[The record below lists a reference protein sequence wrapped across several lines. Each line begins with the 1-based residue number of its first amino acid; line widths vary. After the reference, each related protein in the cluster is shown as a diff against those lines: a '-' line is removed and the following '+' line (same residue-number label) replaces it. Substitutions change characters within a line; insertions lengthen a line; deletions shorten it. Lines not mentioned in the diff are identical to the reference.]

1 MARHRASLPD
11 GRRLGGIVLGSA
23 TVLALIVALWVLG
36 SGSGDDQPAPAALTT
51 STSEAIRASTS
62 LAAPTTPTTIA
73 PPQTTRA
80 PETTA
85 APQTTRTTAP
95 VTTEPPSTTTPTT
108 TTTLAPLVLEPDG
121 LEVVDFGTGVQDTVA
136 AVIAR
141 LGNATADSGWV
152 AARGQFGT
160 CPGTVV
166 RVIRWHSLRLFFGDG
181 PTDFG
186 EETRHFFY
194 YNQSTV
200 STDEVVDL
208 ATAEDIALGS
218 TVEELET
225 AYGDDLSIE
234 STIPFGVTF
243 AVESTGPGLLSGI
256 LTASSPDG
264 LVTAIAGGFG
274 CGA

>member
-1 MARHRASLPD
+1 MTRHRASLPD

-23 TVLALIVALWVLG
+23 TALALIVALWALG

-51 STSEAIRASTS
+51 STSEVMRSSTSVAASTG
-62 LAAPTTPTTIA
+62 PTTIA
-73 PPQTTRA
+73 PPQTTVA
-80 PETTA
+80 PETT
-85 APQTTRTTAP
+85 RTTVP
-95 VTTEPPSTTTPTT
+95 PTTESPSTTTPTT

-121 LEVVDFGTGVQDTVA
+121 LRVVDFGTGVEDTVA

-166 RVIRWHSLRLFFGDG
+166 RVIRWQSLRLFFGDG

-186 EETRHFFY
+186 EDTRHFFY

-200 STDEVVDL
+200 STDEVVEL
-208 ATAEDIALGS
+208 ATAEDITLGS
-218 TVEELET
+218 TVEELEA

-243 AVESTGPGLLSGI
+243 AVESSGPGLLSGI

>member
-1 MARHRASLPD
+1 MTRHRASLPE
-11 GRRLGGIVLGSA
+11 GRRLGSILLGSA
-23 TVLALIVALWVLG
+23 TVLALIGALWALG
-36 SGSGDDQPAPAALTT
+36 SGSGDGQPAPAILTT

-62 LAAPTTPTTIA
+62 LAALTSPTTVA
-73 PPQTTRA
+73 PQTTAA
-80 PETTA
+80 PETTL
-85 APQTTRTTAP
+85 APETSQTTAP
-95 VTTEPPSTTTPTT
+95 ATTELPATTIPSTT
-108 TTTLAPLVLEPDG
+108 TTTLVPLVLEPDG
-121 LEVVDFGTGVQDTVA
+121 LDVVDFGAGVEDTVA

-152 AARGQFGT
+152 ASRGQFGT

-166 RVIRWHSLRLFFGDG
+166 RVIRWQSLRLFFGDG

-186 EETRHFFY
+186 EDIRHFFY

-225 AYGDDLSIE
+225 AYGDDLLIE

-243 AVESTGPGLLSGI
+243 TVESTGPGLLSGI

>member
-1 MARHRASLPD
+1 MPE

-23 TVLALIVALWVLG
+23 TVLALIVALWALG
-36 SGSGDDQPAPAALTT
+36 SDSAEDQPASVALTT
-51 STSEAIRASTS
+51 STSTVIRSSTS
-62 LAAPTTPTTIA
+62 LADTTSPTTIA
-73 PPQTTRA
+73 PPPTTGATQTTVA
-80 PETTA
+80 PDTTG
-85 APQTTRTTAP
+85 TTAP
-95 VTTEPPSTTTPTT
+95 ATTESPSTT

-121 LEVVDFGTGVQDTVA
+121 LEVVDFGAGVEDTVA

-141 LGNATADSGWV
+141 LGNATADSGWE
-152 AARGQFGT
+152 AARSQFGT

-166 RVIRWHSLRLFFGDG
+166 RVIRWQSLRLFFGDG
-181 PTDFG
+181 PTEFG
-186 EETRHFFY
+186 EDTRHFFY

-200 STDEVVDL
+200 ATGEIVDL

-218 TVEELET
+218 TVEDLEA

-243 AVESTGPGLLSGI
+243 AVESSGPGLLSGI

-264 LVTAIAGGFG
+264 VVTAIAGGFG